1 MPPRVT
7 PTTTKRRKTKN
18 AAAAKKKGAVNGWG
32 SSKLGGG
39 QYQPQPQQTS
49 SSPSSSSSSSTI
61 GTKSTKKKKK
71 SSGKSSKS
79 QQTDVVKGVVS
90 KSSLDAMVGLSK
102 PATPSATTTPALS
115 PAQSPSSTRRKKRT
129 TETDRKRNAPGL
141 IDEKDGSSPVA
152 KRKKKKG
159 VNKDKSTAETH
170 FYTSEIT
177 HLMESVGRFDHI
189 QYDANLLIEDIFRQ
203 YILNVAKESERIA
216 MLRGHTEI
224 LVEDICFSV
233 RSHPHLMKRIVTF
246 FAYKQ
251 HGLTSKTSA
260 ITAEKVAVQMPQFEF
275 MNTLMSDC
283 PTLSLPKLLWKQE
296 RSRVS
301 SKEHVNIPTEPSVS
315 TSAALR
321 PELDISK
328 LVPTS
333 CGVVFSKSTPQQTIS
348 SFATA
353 KKTSFT
359 YKKAKKF
366 RKWLQLTL
374 RLQLRITEATQD
386 IFGFIASEGIK
397 RFAEVT
403 QHVTEEQRRA
413 HGGHP
418 VSVSTDVVC
427 EVYRRIQRDASFGSL
442 FSSANLG
449 IL

>member
-283 PTLSLPKLLWKQE
+283 PTLSLPVCFVSISLSLMYCSCLCLLVVYLFVRVFENVHETEAVVEAREESCLLE
-296 RSRVS
+296 RARQYSNRAVC
-301 SKEHVNIPTEPSVS
+301 V
-315 TSAALR
+315 
-321 PELDISK
+321 DISGTK
-328 LVPTS
+328 TRVGYIQACPH
-333 CGVVFSKSTPQQTIS
+333 VVWCCFLQIHTTANDQQ
-348 SFATA
+348 
-353 KKTSFT
+353 
-359 YKKAKKF
+359 
-366 RKWLQLTL
+366 LC
-374 RLQLRITEATQD
+374 
-386 IFGFIASEGIK
+386 
-397 RFAEVT
+397 
-403 QHVTEEQRRA
+403 H
-413 HGGHP
+413 
-418 VSVSTDVVC
+418 C
-427 EVYRRIQRDASFGSL
+427 
-442 FSSANLG
+442 
-449 IL
+449 